1 MADNDKKSGASHELG
16 NLFVDIGS
24 SGLGSLLKGLNSL
37 SATFLLS
44 KNAAQ
49 QFTKPIVDL
58 SKNAG
63 KGIVGLE
70 KINAVT
76 GLTISQ
82 LQELQMWSKQNNVDF
97 GSYISQIGNFQQ
109 NLLDIAMGKGGN
121 IKGFSLLGLDP
132 RQMDYKKP
140 LEALQMIKKRVQQLD
155 EATGAL
161 ALKELGLSSDLLY
174 AWKREENQINKKLIL
189 NAQEQESLKK
199 QNDAWNRLGVTWE
212 AVTTKLIAQFPVI
225 ASWLDKL
232 SNKLERM
239 PDLINNIKNSWD
251 DGSFWGKVVD
261 KFANAINNTKLAG
274 FDKKIESFEEQ
285 KSYAIKQGLKT
296 KDPKLKKAY
305 LLKAEEANKQIKA
318 LRAQRQEYIP
328 KTTES
333 IATMHARRVGKHNM
347 SANST
352 QPISDIPPALKSGN
366 NSSGSYDLTGVP
378 QAALSTNSVV
388 NNVTINQD
396 ISGDNAIEIAS
407 RSSEKIQDSFPT
419 LERQYSFGL

>member
-140 LEALQMIKKRVQQLD
+140 LEALQTIKKRVQQLD

-189 NAQEQESLKK
+189 NAQEQES
-199 QNDAWNRLGVTWE
+199 
-212 AVTTKLIAQFPVI
+212 
-225 ASWLDKL
+225 
-232 SNKLERM
+232 
-239 PDLINNIKNSWD
+239 
-251 DGSFWGKVVD
+251 
-261 KFANAINNTKLAG
+261 
-274 FDKKIESFEEQ
+274 
-285 KSYAIKQGLKT
+285 
-296 KDPKLKKAY
+296 
-305 LLKAEEANKQIKA
+305 
-318 LRAQRQEYIP
+318 
-328 KTTES
+328 
-333 IATMHARRVGKHNM
+333 
-347 SANST
+347 
-352 QPISDIPPALKSGN
+352 
-366 NSSGSYDLTGVP
+366 
-378 QAALSTNSVV
+378 
-388 NNVTINQD
+388 
-396 ISGDNAIEIAS
+396 
-407 RSSEKIQDSFPT
+407 
-419 LERQYSFGL
+419 